1 MATVTI
7 TEAKLLLYQVEDK
20 IEDYKRIIHN
30 AIFGRDYYGMEVP
43 STQQPKINVE
53 NAEKVEIDT
62 STKKP
67 IMIPELVKI
76 HKKLD
81 ELYLE
86 KNKIQVAMT
95 KFEATETFTY

>member
-7 TEAKLLLYQVEDK
+7 TEARLLLYQIEDK

-30 AIFGRDYYGMEVP
+30 VIFGRDYYDQP
-43 STQQPKINVE
+43 QQVTVE
-53 NAEKVEIDT
+53 NAEKVEVDT
-62 STKKP
+62 SKKKP
-67 IMIPELVKI
+67 ITIPELVKI

-95 KFEATETFTY
+95 KFETVQTFTY

>member
-7 TEAKLLLYQVEDK
+7 TEARLLLYQVEDK

-30 AIFGRDYYGMEVP
+30 VIFGRDYYGIDTSP
-43 STQQPKINVE
+43 QPKINVE
-53 NAEKVEIDT
+53 NAEKVEIDI

-67 IMIPELVKI
+67 ITIPELVKI

>member
-1 MATVTI
+1 MSTATI
-7 TEAKLLLYQVEDK
+7 TEARLLLYQVEDK
-20 IEDYKRIIHN
+20 IEDYKRIVHN
-30 AIFGRDYYGMEVP
+30 VIFGRDYYGIEESP
-43 STQQPKINVE
+43 SQPRINVE

-62 STKKP
+62 SKKKP
-67 IMIPELVKI
+67 ITVTELTKI

-95 KFEATETFTY
+95 KFEATQTFTY

>member
-1 MATVTI
+1 MATVTV
-7 TEAKLLLYQVEDK
+7 TEANLLLYQVEDK

-30 AIFGRDYYGMEVP
+30 VIFGRDYYD
-43 STQQPKINVE
+43 QPKINVE

-67 IMIPELVKI
+67 ITIPELVKI

>member
-1 MATVTI
+1 MPTVTI

-20 IEDYKRIIHN
+20 IEDYKRVVHN
-30 AIFGRDYYGMEVP
+30 VIFGRDYYDIE
-43 STQQPKINVE
+43 QPKINVE

-62 STKKP
+62 SKKKP
-67 IMIPELVKI
+67 ITIPELIKI

-95 KFEATETFTY
+95 TFEATQTFTY